1 MAYRFTNALKSHSAS
16 LDLAV
21 GQAKF
26 GIVASVNYQSAMGR
40 VTIQPDGVLSG
51 WLPILSQYTGSGW
64 GLVCLPSPG
73 DQVLVLPQE
82 GDIEQG
88 VIVGAAFSTKQLP
101 PQAAEGEFLIVHKSG
116 SSLKLSNDGS
126 IHISGDLHVQ
136 GDVFDSHGALSHL
149 RTTYN
154 SHTHI
159 VPPQTQTSAPLA
171 ID

>member
-16 LDLAV
+16 LDLA
-21 GQAKF
+21 GGRAKF
-26 GIVASVNYQSAMGR
+26 GVIASVNYQSAMGR
-40 VTIQPDGVLSG
+40 VIIQPDGVLSG
-51 WLPILSQYTGSGW
+51 WLPILSQWTGSGW

-88 VIVGAAFSTKQLP
+88 VIAGGVFSTRQAP
-101 PQAAEGEFLIVHKSG
+101 PQAAEGEFLIVHRSG
-116 SSLKLSNDGS
+116 SFLKLRNDGS
-126 IHISGDLHVQ
+126 VHINGDLHVQ

-154 SHTHI
+154 SHTHT
-159 VPPQTQTSAPLA
+159 VPPHTQTSTPLST
-171 ID
+171 D